1 MAFGKSDNNEF
12 FNSWELWQKMT
23 FVSPLTPHLHHF
35 LLTLLSQVLACGIV
49 RLPLILS
56 TLRLS

>member
-23 FVSPLTPHLHHF
+23 FVSPPCLTY
-35 LLTLLSQVLACGIV
+35 LAC
-49 RLPLILS
+49 R
-56 TLRLS
+56 